1 MQPLQS
7 LLISIIYQYSNGLND
22 SNGVLH
28 ALQGGERTDH
38 RRFICPVASF
48 RVIIARARE
57 ARGKPYRN
65 RLDAY
70 TRAKDAATGLVGY
83 GSPVDE
89 LQSGEAWEA
98 FIRLLTDVL
107 DV

>member
-1 MQPLQS
+1 MYYTLYREVSALTIDDLFALSPPL
-7 LLISIIYQYSNGLND
+7 
-22 SNGVLH
+22 
-28 ALQGGERTDH
+28 
-38 RRFICPVASF
+38 